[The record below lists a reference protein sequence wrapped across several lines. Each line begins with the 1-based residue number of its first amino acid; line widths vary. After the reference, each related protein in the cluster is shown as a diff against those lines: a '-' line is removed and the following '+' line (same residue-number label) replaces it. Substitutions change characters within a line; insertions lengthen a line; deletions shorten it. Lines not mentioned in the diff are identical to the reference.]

1 MPTKRNND
9 NNDETTTTTKKQ
21 KMMIDDGEEIVE
33 INTNEPK
40 NNDKD
45 DIKDEEEE
53 EEEEDDEEDDE
64 EEEDDDEEED
74 EDKFDI
80 EEELAALK
88 EKDPEVFEKLQEVKN
103 ELERTEPN
111 IKELL
116 TTPMRNEDRA
126 KLCQYYEIYKTHIPN
141 TEEWLE
147 SRTRYNYMLKNYKV
161 GYREHSKFT
170 EEEHQKMREEE
181 LKLSSYD
188 SELSIKYKILTLNT
202 SMKNKAIIYRR

>member
-1 MPTKRNND
+1 MPNKRNND
-9 NNDETTTTTKKQ
+9 DETTTNSKKQ
-21 KMMIDDGEEIVE
+21 KIMIGDGEEIVE
-33 INTNEPK
+33 SNTTEPE
-40 NNDKD
+40 NTSKD
-45 DIKDEEEE
+45 DLIKKDDDED
-53 EEEEDDEEDDE
+53 DDEEDDE
-64 EEEDDDEEED
+64 DDDEDDEEE

-147 SRTRYNYMLKNYKV
+147 SHKDTI
-161 GYREHSKFT
+161 T
-170 EEEHQKMREEE
+170 C
-181 LKLSSYD
+181 
-188 SELSIKYKILTLNT
+188 
-202 SMKNKAIIYRR
+202 